1 MKNQFIYGIFLCL
14 WITHGTTDAQVREYY
29 HRDPQSLLEDQTSV
43 IFNHAYKTLDS
54 YPPDTLHILE
64 RKLALFAL
72 DGLYHDTRLDTSSAL
87 KNHFGQIMNRIVDS
101 LKTTPVD
108 EGIQIFKV
116 YNHGFILKSKSVT
129 IAIDLVRPGKNKY
142 ISDAQMQKLVELSDI
157 LFISHRHGDHAD
169 AVVAEMFTKQG
180 KKVIVPT
187 GLWENKSKHY
197 IHLRDSSATIPDNIV
212 LDKGQKLGIK
222 VFPGHQGPVPNNIY
236 AITTPENLTLMHT
249 GDQANKKDLAWI
261 KNIKE
266 EVCIDVL
273 LLHCWM
279 PNMEETI
286 AGVNP
291 RLIITGH
298 ENELGHTIDHR
309 EPYWLTFN
317 KLKNVTVPYVI
328 MAWGEYYHY
337 K

>member
-1 MKNQFIYGIFLCL
+1 MTNKLIYGIFLCL
-14 WITHGTTDAQVREYY
+14 WIIQGTIHAQVRQYY
-29 HRDPQSLLEDQTSV
+29 HRDPQGLLEDQSAMILGQT
-43 IFNHAYKTLDS
+43 YKILDR
-54 YPPDTLHILE
+54 YPPDTLHANE

-72 DGLYHDTRLDTSSAL
+72 DGIYHDTRLDTSSAL
-87 KNHFGQIMNRIVDS
+87 KNHFGQVLDRIADS
-101 LKTTPVD
+101 LKTPSVD

-142 ISDAQMQKLVELSDI
+142 ISDAQMRKLVDRSDI
-157 LFISHRHGDHAD
+157 LFITHRHGDHAD
-169 AVVAEMFTKQG
+169 AVVADMFAKQG
-180 KKVIVPT
+180 KKVVVPT
-187 GLWENKSKHY
+187 GIWGNKSKHY
-197 IHLRDSSATIPDNIV
+197 VHVRDSSAILTKDII
-212 LDKGQKLGIK
+212 LDEGQKLGVKI
-222 VFPGHQGPVPNNIY
+222 FPGHQDAVPNNIY

-249 GDQANKKDLAWI
+249 GDQANKKDRSWI
-261 KNIKE
+261 RTLKD
-266 EVCIDVL
+266 EVETDIL
-273 LLHCWM
+273 LLHCWT

-291 RLIITGH
+291 RLIVTGH

-317 KLKNVTVPYVI
+317 KLKSVTVPYVV
-328 MAWGEYYHY
+328 MAWGEHYHY

>member
-1 MKNQFIYGIFLCL
+1 MQ
-14 WITHGTTDAQVREYY
+14 GTTHAQVREYY
-29 HRDPQSLLEDQTSV
+29 HRDPQGLLEDQSA
-43 IFNHAYKTLDS
+43 IILDQAYKILNR
-54 YPPDTLHILE
+54 YPPDTLHANE

-72 DGLYHDTRLDTSSAL
+72 DGIYHDTRLDTSSAL
-87 KNHFGQIMNRIVDS
+87 KNHFSQIMNRIVDS
-101 LKTTPVD
+101 LKTTAVD
-108 EGIQIFKV
+108 EGIQIYKA
-116 YNHGFILKSKSVT
+116 YNHGFILKSESVT

-142 ISDAQMQKLVELSDI
+142 ISDVQMQKLVELSDI
-157 LFISHRHGDHAD
+157 LFITHLHGDHAD
-169 AVVAEMFTKQG
+169 AVVADMFVKQG

-187 GLWENKSKHY
+187 GLWEDKSINY
-197 IHLRDSSATIPDNIV
+197 VHLRDSAVTISDNIV
-212 LDKGQKLGIK
+212 LSNGQKLGIK
-222 VFPGHQGPVPNNIY
+222 VFPGHQGPVPNSIY

-266 EVCIDVL
+266 KVCIDVL

-279 PNMEETI
+279 PNMETAI
-286 AGVNP
+286 AGIQPN
-291 RLIITGH
+291 LIITGH

-317 KLKNVTVPYVI
+317 KLKSITVPYVV